1 MVAWPKTTQN
11 RIGTKRDKTPFLI
24 YNHSLRFL
32 CFLLCFCIY
41 VAASVRKG
49 GFTAL
54 QALIVIAAISPRQEN
69 RENTFCS
76 QQRPEHLE
84 AAPCE

>member
-1 MVAWPKTTQN
+1 MVAWPETIQKLHWYQ
-11 RIGTKRDKTPFLI
+11 KTPFLI
-24 YNHSLRFL
+24 YNYLLRFL

-41 VAASVRKG
+41 VAGSVRKG